1 MKRLSWSKLFTL
13 GALVSLGIVT
23 HAVATAQGTA
33 RIPIVVSQQP
43 RIPATYPTSNPLAP
57 ASGGVGTQRAQFE
70 GPNATDY
77 FTFQN
82 NFNLAA
88 NPQIAVGPEDI
99 LLVVNSQ
106 IFRTP
111 NGNAPGVTPTT
122 LYPNY
127 TATGGQANA
136 FQRAFLDNWIGE
148 AALNQLCP
156 TGAQSTV
163 GGVPTDSANT
173 RSSVTCQLE
182 NATVTYDQMHGRFL
196 VLFTAID
203 TGLTFNQATQGYTLT
218 RPRKA
223 SWVLLVSNFAVLT
236 DQACIQGTSPGT
248 CAVAGGNANP
258 NPAGTFTFITPTP
271 PAGTN
276 TGGVNTSLWTI
287 FYGNSIDQ
295 IGSDGFGNT
304 VASGGVGAGNINA
317 LPGIVGAAASFSCA
331 PGAVYAAGALPGTP
345 TVCYL
350 PTSAR
355 LGVDNDTVTI
365 ASAVV
370 NGNIPNSETSPT
382 LDTAAFL
389 YPNYAGTRVRV
400 IKKSA
405 LYTGSSLAAGNQFGA
420 GFAARAVGNYY
431 DLYTS
436 PDTVGATTVSGAGV
450 PPIVFTVVGGINPCV
465 NGAQGVVAPG
475 ALTVCTPVF
484 YEPAHLR
491 GRAMASFSNSPAAS
505 GGAPGSSQTYLIGT
519 IYNRTTTAF
528 DNFVYI
534 QGIRELYQNPLSI
547 PSGSFGTL
555 AFYPVLQTG
564 NSAAGTNGIG
574 TPIAVLVDPF
584 TGPALV
590 PQQNYRT
597 GGAAPDLYVGDNRP
611 HTLIF
616 REGHLYDARVV
627 GAQSSSA
634 TFPLG
639 SLSTTVAYD
648 VISKLSAA
656 AAGAAVIQTQWQNTT
671 AYAPMFEMPANV
683 KLYGAITPTN
693 LLQYIEKQFVAT
705 TYPPLAGLPDPG
717 PYAGD
722 LAANAGAGDPRSRE
736 TFGATG
742 LNPIQLPASAN
753 CYSAHL
759 TPGSPVLGGGS
770 NNARAWASLF
780 DIRCGQD
787 ATDSN
792 PQVRDPQSGVVT
804 GRYSYTIRGGAGID
818 PNDGSIWAF
827 GAYAQKRNT
836 SIASLAHWGTY
847 AANYKMS
854 TATTDEYGNSYTLY
868 TDIAGLPEAQAI
880 SIAANVGLAPNT
892 SQAAPNITPFGFS
905 GVNSVIYPTVPAG
918 VTAPGAA
925 PAAGKFGPND
935 EVTRAEMAYWIVK
948 SQMDETAITD
958 YLAATGGN
966 TVTFVDVPTSHPAY
980 RYIEIMARRGYTSGC
995 AAGVAR
1001 RYCPDYIST
1010 RKDLAVFMIR
1020 AKMSNVFPSVLSGC
1034 SFQFVAGTTPLT
1046 STLFPPGLTT
1056 NCATGDNFGLF
1067 VTGLQYF
1074 TDNPKVTGNDEYVF
1088 IQKMREL
1095 RITNGTSLG
1104 SANDGRNGLYTR
1116 GVVAGVPPI
1125 GDPGNLLRKQVATFM
1140 VRGFFY

>member
-1 MKRLSWSKLFTL
+1 
-13 GALVSLGIVT
+13 
-23 HAVATAQGTA
+23 
-33 RIPIVVSQQP
+33 VVSQEP

-57 ASGGVGTQRAQFE
+57 AAGGVGTQRAQFE

-82 NFNLAA
+82 NFNLGA

-99 LLVVNSQ
+99 LLIVNSQ

-111 NGNAPGVTPTT
+111 NGNAPGVTPTV

-156 TGAQSTV
+156 TGAQSAV
-163 GGVPTDSANT
+163 GGGVADSANT

-203 TGLTFNQATQGYTLT
+203 TGLTFNQATQGYSLT

-223 SWVLLVSNFAVLT
+223 SWVLLVSKFAVLT
-236 DQACIQGTSPGT
+236 DQACLQGTSPGT

-258 NPAGTFTFITPTP
+258 NPAGTYTFVTPTP
-271 PAGTN
+271 PSGSN
-276 TGGVNTSLWTI
+276 TGGVNGSLWTA
-287 FYGNSIDQ
+287 FYGDSVNQ
-295 IGSDGFGNT
+295 LGSDGFGNT
-304 VASGGVGAGNINA
+304 VASAGVGAGNINA
-317 LPGIVGAAASFSCA
+317 LPGIAGAAASFSCA
-331 PGAVYAAGALPGTP
+331 PGAVYAAGAIST
-345 TVCYL
+345 TASVCYL

-370 NGNIPNSETSPT
+370 NGNIPNGEVSPT
-382 LDTAAFL
+382 LSSAGFL

-405 LYTGSSLAAGNQFGA
+405 LYTGSSLSAGNQFAGG
-420 GFAARAVGNYY
+420 GFAPRAVGSYY

-436 PDTVGATTVSGAGV
+436 PDTIGGTTIAGAGN
-450 PPIVFTVVGGINPCV
+450 PPIVYTTVAGTSACLQ
-465 NGAQGVVAPG
+465 GAQGVVPSG
-475 ALTVCTPVF
+475 ALTVCTPIF

-491 GRAMASFSNSPAAS
+491 GRAMASFSNSPV
-505 GGAPGSSQTYLIGT
+505 GGTAGSSQTYLIGT
-519 IYNRTTTAF
+519 IYNTAAGVY
-528 DNFVYI
+528 DSNVYI
-534 QGIRELYQNPLSI
+534 QGIRELYAATLNLPL
-547 PSGSFGTL
+547 GSFGTIP
-555 AFYPVLQTG
+555 FYPVLQTG
-564 NSAAGTNGIG
+564 TTATGTNGIG
-574 TPIAVLVDPF
+574 TPSAVLVDPF
-584 TGPALV
+584 TGPGLV
-590 PQQNYRT
+590 AQQNYRT
-597 GGAAPDLYVGDNRP
+597 GGAAPDLFVGDNRP

-627 GAQSSSA
+627 GAQSSSS
-634 TFPLG
+634 TFPG
-639 SLSTTVAYD
+639 AALSTTVAYD
-648 VISKLSAA
+648 VIAKLSASF
-656 AAGAAVIQTQWQNTT
+656 AGAAVIQTQWQNTT

-705 TYPPLAGLPDPG
+705 TFPPLAGLPDAG

-742 LNPIQLPASAN
+742 INPIQLPAQAN

-759 TPGSPVLGGGS
+759 TPGSPVIGGGANS
-770 NNARAWASLF
+770 NRSWASLF

-804 GRYSYTIRGGAGID
+804 GKYSYTTRGGAGID

-836 SIASLAHWGTY
+836 SIASLAHWGTF

-854 TATTDEYGNSYTLY
+854 TATTDEYGNAYTLY
-868 TDIAGLPEAQAI
+868 TDIAGPPEAQAI
-880 SIAANVGLAPNT
+880 NIAANVGLAPNT
-892 SQAAPNITPFGFS
+892 SQAPPNITPFSFA
-905 GVNSVIYPTVPAG
+905 GVNATIYPSVPAG
-918 VTAPGAA
+918 VTAPGVA
-925 PAAGKFGPND
+925 PGAGKFGPND

-948 SQMDETAITD
+948 SQMDEQAITD
-958 YLAATGGN
+958 YLAASGGN
-966 TVTFVDVPTSHPAY
+966 IVTFVDVPSGHPAY
-980 RYIEIMARRGYTSGC
+980 RYIEVMARRGYTAGC
-995 AAGVAR
+995 FAGTSR
-1001 RYCPDYIST
+1001 RYCPDYIAT

-1034 SFQFVAGTTPLT
+1034 SFGFVNGTTSPT
-1046 STLFPPGLTT
+1046 STLFPPAITT
-1056 NCATGDNFGLF
+1056 ACATGDNFGLF
-1067 VTGLQYF
+1067 VSGLQYF
-1074 TDNPKVTGNDEYVF
+1074 TDNPAATGNDEYVF

-1104 SANDGRNGLYTR
+1104 AASDGRNGVYTR
-1116 GVVAGVPPI
+1116 GVVSGAPPAI